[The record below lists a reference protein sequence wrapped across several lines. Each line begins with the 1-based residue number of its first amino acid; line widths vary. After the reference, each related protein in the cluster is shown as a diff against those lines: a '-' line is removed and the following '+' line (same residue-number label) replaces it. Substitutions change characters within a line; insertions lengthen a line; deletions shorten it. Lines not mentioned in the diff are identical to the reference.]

1 MAAENLCL
9 YNKFGFCKFRDTC
22 KFRHVQEK
30 CENSDCEVNNC
41 QRRHPKECRYW
52 RDFNRCKFG
61 DYCLYKHETSRPRQ
75 PFENEFE
82 IVKQELE
89 RLLKLLAEK
98 DEKIC
103 VIMKNFE
110 NVEKAENEA
119 KIKYDNVIRDLDEK
133 AVKIEELESKLEK
146 FTETAKKPEENLQRT
161 LHETFAP
168 YLEHF
173 DIIEN
178 RANYRLDTLEK
189 QLLSLTATSN
199 HKKRGRNSDAT

>member
-1 MAAENLCL
+1 MFKKNVKIVIVKLTTAREDILKNADIGEILT
-9 YNKFGFCKFRDTC
+9 D
-22 KFRHVQEK
+22 V
-30 CENSDCEVNNC
+30 NSETT
-41 QRRHPKECRYW
+41 
-52 RDFNRCKFG
+52 
-61 DYCLYKHETSRPRQ
+61 CLYKHETSRPRQ